1 MSQVR
6 KAVLAVVV
14 QGILTTARRAECN
27 YCRRAAVAPAEPG
40 QPQQRH
46 MRATETRGWNIA
58 STSTGQSAIRSMALE
73 IIRANSSRS
82 SEGRR
87 TSSATQQRLPPRKK
101 GRNPQQTHP
110 ATPHLRRR
118 QQLTP
123 MTGRGDAYFLEVI
136 GGQIGQ
142 QSGIDVI
149 LAECRL
155 VAF

>member
-1 MSQVR
+1 VEHCQHQHRPVR
-6 KAVLAVVV
+6 DPLDDAIK
-14 QGILTTARRAECN
+14 QFARTRVDPVKVAEH
-27 YCRRAAVAPAEPG
+27 R
-40 QPQQRH
+40 
-46 MRATETRGWNIA
+46 
-58 STSTGQSAIRSMALE
+58 
-73 IIRANSSRS
+73 
-82 SEGRR
+82 
-87 TSSATQQRLPPRKK
+87 QQRLPPRKK
-101 GRNPQQTHP
+101 GRNLQQTNP

-123 MTGRGDAYFLEVI
+123 MTERGDAYFLEVI